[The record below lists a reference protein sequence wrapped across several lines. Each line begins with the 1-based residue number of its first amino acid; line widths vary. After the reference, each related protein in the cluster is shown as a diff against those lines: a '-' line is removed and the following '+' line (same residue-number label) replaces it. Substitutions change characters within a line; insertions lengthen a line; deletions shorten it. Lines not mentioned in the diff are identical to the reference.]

1 MFEKTMIC
9 LKKCPPKYL
18 KSLATSILLTSSSRT
33 EKYLYIKRVVF
44 KKMFGIFKIF
54 RLWIKETMFIVSI
67 RKKVNNMERIDLF
80 IIDIKFR
87 RLNGRENTIKLKKLI
102 FEKEPLFI
110 KIKESENIKTNGIR
124 FKIFLKNFLKFTLF
138 KNIINKIVKKYR
150 KNLSISS
157 FLVDK
162 IVKMKNKIRINL
174 KRGFL
179 INLSF

>member
-1 MFEKTMIC
+1 
-9 LKKCPPKYL
+9 
-18 KSLATSILLTSSSRT
+18 
-33 EKYLYIKRVVF
+33 
-44 KKMFGIFKIF
+44 
-54 RLWIKETMFIVSI
+54 
-67 RKKVNNMERIDLF
+67 MERIDLF